1 MQPMLVST
9 TFRITEL
16 KYTYGCPTLVDACVY
31 SLYFQNQLVTLNV
44 LVPSPKCSVWLLG
57 LLTELLDY
65 SRLMDAPPKI
75 FLFFLT
81 STYRITKLHYTYGY
95 ATFSAAYVGYL

>member
-16 KYTYGCPTLVDACVY
+16 KYTYGCPTLVEACVY
-31 SLYFQNQLVTLNV
+31 YLYFQNQLVTLNL
-44 LVPSPKCSVWLLG
+44 LVSSPKCSVWLLG

-75 FLFFLT
+75 LFLT

>member
-16 KYTYGCPTLVDACVY
+16 KYTYGCPTLVEACVY
-31 SLYFQNQLVTLNV
+31 YLYFQNQLVTLNL
-44 LVPSPKCSVWLLG
+44 LVSSPKYSVWLLG

-75 FLFFLT
+75 FLLFLT